1 MKAIVLLS
9 GGLDSTTMVRIAQDK
24 GYEVYAL
31 TFNYGQKHSIEIE
44 AAKTICKKH
53 GIQNHCIANIDIKAI
68 GGSALTDDKLEVN
81 KNGQVLQYDPT
92 KENIPLSYVPARNTI
107 FLSYAL
113 GYAEVIGA
121 SKILIGVNVI
131 DYSGYPDCR
140 PEYLK
145 KFNELAKIAT
155 AAAVKGELAIE
166 VEAPLLHMT
175 KAEIIAE
182 GTRLGVDYTDTLSCY
197 DPDKNGS
204 ACGKCD
210 ACLLRLNGFKANGMK
225 DSAQYQ

>member
-9 GGLDSTTMVRIAQDK
+9 GGLDSTTIMRIAQDK
-24 GYEVYAL
+24 GYEIYPL
-31 TFNYGQKHSIEIE
+31 TFDYGQKHSVEIE
-44 AAKTICKKH
+44 AAKTICRKY
-53 GIQNHCIANIDIKAI
+53 GILNHTIAKFDPI
-68 GGSALTDDKLEVN
+68 GGSALTDNKLHLKKDGIVP
-81 KNGQVLQYDPT
+81 QYDSA

-113 GYAEVIGA
+113 GYAEVVGA
-121 SKILIGVNVI
+121 SKIFIGINAV

-140 PEYLK
+140 PEYLQ

-155 AAAVKGELAIE
+155 AKGVKDELIIE

-175 KAEIIAE
+175 KAKIIAE
-182 GTRLGVDYTDTLSCY
+182 GIRLGVEYGDTISCY
-197 DPDKNGS
+197 DPNKYGA
-204 ACGKCD
+204 ACGQCD
-210 ACLLRLNGFKANGMK
+210 ACILRLNGFRANDMR